1 MAGQL
6 YAKLRLT
13 ADGKGFVGEIR
24 RADKALGDMSR
35 QERRLAAEARRAN
48 RSLGRQSELARQ
60 AGRSFFGMHQKA
72 LTYGGTL
79 VSFTAV
85 TRGLTAIARATI
97 RQEQAFAQ
105 VEARIKS
112 TGGAAGLA
120 AQEIAA
126 MATALQQTTTFG
138 DEEILELQSILLS
151 FKNITGAAFAGATE
165 AVLNLAVAMRQD
177 TRSAA
182 IQLGKAL
189 DDPVSGLDGLSR
201 SGTKFSDSLQQ
212 QIKDLYESGQVAE
225 AQILILRE
233 LAVQYGGAAS
243 AARDTLGGALAA
255 LSNTWGDLQELGAEQ
270 SGGLAYAVNRIN
282 DALRSVDISELHRDM
297 TSVGRVVGVVAS
309 LLIARLVVGLTAVTA
324 RSQIAAAKT
333 RWLAL
338 QNTKLAAKTDV
349 ARARLLLGASAAR
362 RYGRAIGMASLAV
375 RGLSRLMLLLG
386 GPVGIAATAA
396 YAIYEFATASDAAA
410 GSAHDFTETLDDS
423 AHRLQTLRNKW
434 DELTE
439 AERRHEINRQR
450 SIVSQRRDAL
460 SSAEQQLADEQ
471 ARRERTASR
480 ARNFGRSA
488 GQAKR
493 QQRQDNSDAGQAQLI
508 ALQAEVDRASRELRQ
523 AEEQKK
529 ALQSDFQSD
538 VAGPSPAAAA
548 TKQRLADE
556 AATTAAMSPAAQAL
570 INQFLPQKAQIKAA
584 AEQALGQLQAERD
597 RLEQAGGT
605 ASAIQSV
612 DDAMARVEQDRA
624 DKLAAADQQR
634 LADIIQ
640 LAQSLAS
647 EEDKLKVLYA
657 DQVALIERK
666 ADLADLDKEALLAQA
681 RAKYDAALAT
691 IEQRKADE
699 QARVA
704 AEALRAEQASGR
716 PALDRLIA
724 SNRELAE
731 VTDYSAE
738 AIARRAEAV
747 RIAADIEADYKDA
760 TDATKQAL
768 QEQLEAQAA
777 LLRQQQLRAEL
788 MDTYGGAAP
797 QPERQEA
804 LDALVSQ
811 GQLAGLAA
819 QAAQAEINIDAGE
832 GGIAD
837 GYISELGRMVAETE
851 TAAAQMGQSFA
862 RVFGP
867 GGSFSV
873 AIADSAARAIVFGDS
888 FKDAIGNAAR
898 EAVAALISQLIQLGI
913 QLLITKAIGATI
925 ATTANAAQV
934 AQVTAQV
941 TATSAL
947 AAQNAFAATAAIP
960 IIGPGLAPA
969 AATAAGAAAQAI
981 GSAAIAATAVKT
993 VAFARGGV
1001 VEEPTFFAARGI
1013 PAGVAGEAGPEAIMP
1028 LRRLPSGR
1036 LGVESTGRPGRAVTI
1051 APTIHVNVQGSAN
1064 DPDALG
1070 QVIGQRV
1077 VAQLQPLLRAA
1088 IADEQRPGGLL
1099 NKTSV
1104 V

>member
-1 MAGQL
+1 MAGEL
-6 YAKLRLT
+6 KATLRLT
-13 ADGKGFVGEIR
+13 ADGKGFIGEIR
-24 RADKALGDMSR
+24 SADRSLDKLRGNTRRAASSTDRLSRSADRAGRSFKQAHGHWLKYAGYIGGVSALSSAIRGTSRLADEYTNLDNRLRLVTRSEAEQVAVRERLTSISHATRTELASNAALYARLALAAQESGRSQQDLLAVTELLNKQVAIGGNTSSEAAAGLTQFAQGLASGRLQGDELRSVLENLQGVSAGLLVGFRRLRQQGQISFDVTRGNIRDLAAEGKLSADLLLDAILASADDTNRKFTQVDITISGALTNIGTAALTAVGGLDQALGVSATLADSLNNIAQGRLDEGFGFLDEALVAGGIILTTRLIRSTRALAAAKGVLAAATAKANRFLAANAQVSR
-35 QERRLAAEARRAN
+35 RGVSSARRLAAGYRALGAAASVAGTAARGLIAAVGGIPGILALSAYGVYELIQAWRGATGPGRDYLDLIAQIKKERAGQAAAPDDPLAAEKNALIEA
-48 RSLGRQSELARQ
+48 QELAR
-60 AGRSFFGMHQKA
+60 
-72 LTYGGTL
+72 
-79 VSFTAV
+79 TA
-85 TRGLTAIARATI
+85 A
-97 RQEQAFAQ
+97 
-105 VEARIKS
+105 
-112 TGGAAGLA
+112 
-120 AQEIAA
+120 
-126 MATALQQTTTFG
+126 
-138 DEEILELQSILLS
+138 LEL
-151 FKNITGAAFAGATE
+151 E
-165 AVLNLAVAMRQD
+165 
-177 TRSAA
+177 
-182 IQLGKAL
+182 
-189 DDPVSGLDGLSR
+189 
-201 SGTKFSDSLQQ
+201 
-212 QIKDLYESGQVAE
+212 
-225 AQILILRE
+225 
-233 LAVQYGGAAS
+233 
-243 AARDTLGGALAA
+243 
-255 LSNTWGDLQELGAEQ
+255 
-270 SGGLAYAVNRIN
+270 
-282 DALRSVDISELHRDM
+282 
-297 TSVGRVVGVVAS
+297 
-309 LLIARLVVGLTAVTA
+309 
-324 RSQIAAAKT
+324 
-333 RWLAL
+333 
-338 QNTKLAAKTDV
+338 
-349 ARARLLLGASAAR
+349 
-362 RYGRAIGMASLAV
+362 
-375 RGLSRLMLLLG
+375 
-386 GPVGIAATAA
+386 
-396 YAIYEFATASDAAA
+396 
-410 GSAHDFTETLDDS
+410 
-423 AHRLQTLRNKW
+423 RLQTLAQRDVWAANPG
-434 DELTE
+434 ELSPSLE
-439 AERRHEINRQR
+439 PDPEEHKEDI
-450 SIVSQRRDAL
+450 
-460 SSAEQQLADEQ
+460 SA
-471 ARRERTASR
+471 
-480 ARNFGRSA
+480 
-488 GQAKR
+488 
-493 QQRQDNSDAGQAQLI
+493 
-508 ALQAEVDRASRELRQ
+508 
-523 AEEQKK
+523 AEEAVLRTQQAVKDAEK
-529 ALQSDFQSD
+529 NLEETSKRLIEK
-538 VAGPSPAAAA
+538 AA
-548 TKQRLADE
+548 TA
-556 AATTAAMSPAAQAL
+556 AAMSPAAQAL
-570 INQFLPQKAQIKAA
+570 INQFLPQEAQIKAA

-597 RLEQAGGT
+597 RLADAGGT

-612 DDAMARVEQDRA
+612 DDAMARVEQDLA
-624 DKLAAADQQR
+624 DKLAAAAKQR
-634 LADIIQ
+634 LDDIIQ

-647 EEDKLKVLYA
+647 EEDKLKALYE

-666 ADLADLDKEALLAQA
+666 AVAAGLDEEALLQQA
-681 RAKYDAALAT
+681 RAQHDARLAT
-691 IEQRKADE
+691 IKQREADE
-699 QARVA
+699 QARAA

-716 PALDRLIA
+716 PALDRLIE

-738 AIARRAEAV
+738 AIARRTEAA

-768 QEQLEAQAA
+768 QEQLEVQAA

-804 LDALVSQ
+804 LDALLSQ

-851 TAAAQMGQSFA
+851 TAAAQMGESFA

-873 AIADSAARAIVFGDS
+873 AIADSAARAIVFGGS
-888 FKDAIGNAAR
+888 FRDAIGNAAR